1 MRTADKL
8 ELILL
13 ERKITVKQMAE
24 LAELPYTT
32 VLNYINNG
40 NEPSYKNMVKILRA
54 TGYNIKIIDKG
65 MDDED

>member
-24 LAELPYTT
+24 LAGLPYTT